1 MNQDPSIFPDIKLF
15 NVRENLQKAVVWTAG
30 MLAAGRTT
38 ELCLSEHNRGAE
50 VMLTEHLDLPEQL
63 ESE

>member
-15 NVRENLQKAVVWTAG
+15 NVRENLQKAVAWTAG

-38 ELCLSEHNRGAE
+38 ELCLSNHHREILPE
-50 VMLTEHLDLPEQL
+50 LPEQL

>member
-1 MNQDPSIFPDIKLF
+1 MNQEPQSIMPEIRLF
-15 NVRENLQKAVVWTAG
+15 NVRENLQKAVAWTAG

-38 ELCLSEHNRGAE
+38 ELCLSEHNRGAAP
-50 VMLTEHLDLPEQL
+50 MLDEQLTLEL